1 MKHSVTHGLGKDL
14 ACKVAKAACE
24 SYASRFKEYNPTT
37 EWTSEDSAKIGFSAK
52 GITLGGQVTVN
63 DQSIDLE
70 LDVPFL
76 LRPLKGK
83 AISVIEESIKEWIAK
98 AQQGAFS

>member
-24 SYASRFKEYNPTT
+24 SYATRFQEYNPTT
-37 EWTSEDSAKIGFSAK
+37 EWTSEDNAKIGFSAK

-63 DQSIDLE
+63 DQTIDLE

-83 AISVIEESIKEWIAK
+83 AVSVIEESINEWIEKAK
-98 AQQGAFS
+98 QGAFS